1 VSAAPRAHSLRDAT
15 QDDAAAIASIY
26 AHYVRTSPATFEETA
41 PDAQEIARR
50 IEAVRSARLPWRL
63 AVDASGEILGY
74 AYASAYRT
82 RSAYR
87 YTLENSVYV
96 PPGLHGF
103 GIGSALMRD
112 LIERCAGLGYRQMLA
127 VIGDSA
133 NTASIGLHARLGF
146 TMVGTHRA
154 VGYKFGRWID
164 VVHMQLA
171 LGPGDASTPGTLG

>member
-1 VSAAPRAHSLRDAT
+1 VSQASRDHTVRDAT
-15 QDDAAAIASIY
+15 QDDAAAIAAIY
-26 AHYVRTSPATFEETA
+26 AHYVRTSPATFEETV

-50 IEAVRSARLPWRL
+50 IEAVRAARLPWRL
-63 AVDASGEILGY
+63 AVNASGDLLGY

-96 PPGLHGF
+96 APARVGL

-133 NTASIGLHARLGF
+133 NAASIGLHARLGF
-146 TMVGTHRA
+146 TMIGTHPA

-171 LGPGDASTPGTLG
+171 LGAGDTSAPATLG